1 MLRPAALQELKLNTM
16 PTIIATW
23 PAHWVAAARKA
34 DLLSAPDFDTGEM
47 KVAYGLLDNLAHFAA
62 LIEAAERERIS
73 QAKPRAWMP
82 PDNEGQPHFMVYA
95 EPGED
100 YIPLFELSA
109 FD

>member
-1 MLRPAALQELKLNTM
+1 M
-16 PTIIATW
+16 PL
-23 PAHWVAAARKA
+23 PE
-34 DLLSAPDFDTGEM
+34 APSS
-47 KVAYGLLDNLAHFAA
+47 
-62 LIEAAERERIS
+62 EAITPSYS

-82 PDNEGQPHFMVYA
+82 PDNEGPPHFMVYA

>member
-1 MLRPAALQELKLNTM
+1 MTTVN
-16 PTIIATW
+16 ATW
-23 PAHWVAAARKA
+23 PAHWVVAARKA
-34 DLLSAPDFDTGEM
+34 DLLSASDMVTGQM
-47 KVAYGLLDNLAHFAA
+47 YVVHGMRDKLARFAA
-62 LIEAAERERIS
+62 LIEAAESKRIS
-73 QAKPRAWMP
+73 HAKPRAWMP